1 MTVVRGGIYQSTAVD
16 EADFWLVVT
25 NNDWNSV
32 MSEVVAIPVGDE
44 STLLN
49 VPSGCVGEL
58 LGRRVVAVVGA
69 VQSVSKDLDLGP
81 LHAIAGNAQLE
92 CVEDELIAL
101 LHLRSL
107 CGPAPAA
114 PQIVGHPNAYPR
126 WGEIYFGPRRG
137 DPAEV
142 KRYVIVSTNE
152 WNANMPR
159 ALSVRTTTS
168 QRRAG
173 RGFPIVQ
180 RGRAKAC
187 CGHITSLRRRAFDLR
202 TRPAPPSLGLA
213 DMVTIA
219 KELADVLE
227 LPI

>member
-1 MTVVRGGIYQSTAVD
+1 MTVVRGGIYQATD
-16 EADFWLVVT
+16 RGEADFWLVVT
-25 NNDWNSV
+25 NNEWNSV

-44 STLLN
+44 STLRD
-49 VPSGCVGEL
+49 VPSGCAGEL

-69 VQSVSKDLDLGP
+69 VQSVSKDVDLGP

-92 CVEDELIAL
+92 WVEDELIAL

-107 CGPAPAA
+107 CGPVPAA
-114 PQIVGHPNAYPR
+114 PPIVGDPNAYPR

-137 DPAEV
+137 DPPEV
-142 KRYVIVSTNE
+142 KRYVIVSTND
-152 WNANMPR
+152 WNAKMPR

-173 RGFPIVQ
+173 RGFPLVQ

-187 CGHITSLRRRAFDLR
+187 CGYITSIRHRAFDLR
-202 TRPAPPSLGLA
+202 NRPVPPSHSLA

-219 KELADVLE
+219 KEIADVLE
-227 LPI
+227 LSI